1 MRHHAS
7 GAGGARVVIMA
18 ASVVLR
24 AVGSTSGGHIPQSVG
39 VGVQVVIALCI
50 LCSPPCEFMGV
61 GGT

>member
-1 MRHHAS
+1 MLHHGS

-24 AVGSTSGGHIPQSVG
+24 AVGSTSGGRIPQSVG
-39 VGVQVVIALCI
+39 VGVQVVIAPYILCI
-50 LCSPPCEFMGV
+50 PPCEFMGV